1 MSGAV
6 QSGYRAA
13 AEILQDLQSTALKAE
28 DLSLIEKAHPMA
40 SSWEEH
46 LLTTFSIQNF
56 IKNGFQ
62 RFEIKTRSCLYRTII
77 TVKFTSQIY
86 QYLSWMK
93 IQAVLSFYYNF
104 F

>member
-40 SSWEEH
+40 SSWWEH
-46 LLTTFSIQNF
+46 LLTTFSIQNLITMEF
-56 IKNGFQ
+56 KDLKEFKI
-62 RFEIKTRSCLYRTII
+62 RSY
-77 TVKFTSQIY
+77 IY
-86 QYLSWMK
+86 QTILS
-93 IQAVLSFYYNF
+93 V
-104 F
+104 

>member
-46 LLTTFSIQNF
+46 LLTTFSIQWNSK
-56 IKNGFQ
+56 IAY
-62 RFEIKTRSCLYRTII
+62 RSLRP
-77 TVKFTSQIY
+77 VHAFTEQIY
-86 QYLSWMK
+86 QSDLP
-93 IQAVLSFYYNF
+93 ISFKQ
-104 F
+104 

>member
-13 AEILQDLQSTALKAE
+13 AEILQDLQFTALKAE

-46 LLTTFSIQNF
+46 WLTMFSIQNF
-56 IKNGFQ
+56 IKMDFKDL
-62 RFEIKTRSCLYRTII
+62 RLRPVYA
-77 TVKFTSQIY
+77 FTEQ
-86 QYLSWMK
+86 L
-93 IQAVLSFYYNF
+93 
-104 F
+104 

>member
-46 LLTTFSIQNF
+46 LLTTFFNSKSHNNGIQRLRL
-56 IKNGFQ
+56 GV
-62 RFEIKTRSCLYRTII
+62 SCLYQSYT
-77 TVKFTSQIY
+77 Y
-86 QYLSWMK
+86 Q
-93 IQAVLSFYYNF
+93 VL
-104 F
+104 

>member
-28 DLSLIEKAHPMA
+28 DLSLIEKAHPLA

-46 LLTTFSIQNF
+46 LLTMFSIQNLITMVF
-56 IKNGFQ
+56 KDLLRGAHGCQGRQ
-62 RFEIKTRSCLYRTII
+62 RQSLR
-77 TVKFTSQIY
+77 Q
-86 QYLSWMK
+86 
-93 IQAVLSFYYNF
+93 
-104 F
+104 

>member
-13 AEILQDLQSTALKAE
+13 AEILQDLQFTALKAE

-46 LLTTFSIQNF
+46 LLTTFFNSKSHNNEI
-56 IKNGFQ
+56 Q
-62 RFEIKTRSCLYRTII
+62 RFKR
-77 TVKFTSQIY
+77 V
-86 QYLSWMK
+86 
-93 IQAVLSFYYNF
+93 
-104 F
+104 

>member
-28 DLSLIEKAHPMA
+28 DLSLIEKTHPMA

-46 LLTTFSIQNF
+46 LLTMFSIQNF
-56 IKNGFQ
+56 IKMDFKDL
-62 RFEIKTRSCLYRTII
+62 RLRP
-77 TVKFTSQIY
+77 VHAFTEQ
-86 QYLSWMK
+86 L
-93 IQAVLSFYYNF
+93 
-104 F
+104 

>member
-46 LLTTFSIQNF
+46 LLTTFSIQN
-56 IKNGFQ
+56 
-62 RFEIKTRSCLYRTII
+62 LI
-77 TVKFTSQIY
+77 TMEFKDFNRQIY
-86 QYLSWMK
+86 QSDLP
-93 IQAVLSFYYNF
+93 ISFVVKNSSSTLLLL
-104 F
+104 

>member
-1 MSGAV
+1 MVHFAGTATSVEWCGYMSGAV

-46 LLTTFSIQNF
+46 LLTMFSIQN
-56 IKNGFQ
+56 
-62 RFEIKTRSCLYRTII
+62 LI
-77 TVKFTSQIY
+77 TMDFKDLRLRPVYTFTEQ
-86 QYLSWMK
+86 
-93 IQAVLSFYYNF
+93 F
-104 F
+104 